1 MFSNIVKKCYFGGF
15 CCKVGVY
22 YCLYSEISHQERC
35 SEKKK
40 CLFPVLN
47 VLNSENKNLNLSCS
61 FEEIVFFQNLVL
73 KIWGRSSKG
82 EDKGLI
88 QVKVDVPLFR
98 ENGKIIP
105 IYLLYLLYRCY
116 VVKWSNSKISISTQI
131 LSFAQR
137 KQAKL

>member
-1 MFSNIVKKCYFGGF
+1 MRRKSVF
-15 CCKVGVY
+15 
-22 YCLYSEISHQERC
+22 
-35 SEKKK
+35 
-40 CLFPVLN
+40 FPVLN

-61 FEEIVFFQNLVL
+61 YEEIVFFQNHVL